1 MKRVFQTGQR
11 VEHKTLGEGTVTEHS
26 PASSQVEVG
35 FSELETYWVHE
46 DELKLES

>member
-1 MKRVFQTGQR
+1 MKHEFQKGQR
-11 VEHKTLGEGTVTEHS
+11 VEHKILGEGTVTDHS
-26 PASSQVEVG
+26 ATTNQVEVG